1 MAVLILYTY
10 FSMVCII
17 AVTIVVNS
25 DPGFWLWRNY
35 RTFKEL
41 SAHPCSESLM
51 LMKMH
56 TLGKPTIPNSPC
68 MKCV

>member
-17 AVTIVVNS
+17 AVIIVVNS
-25 DPGFWLWRNY
+25 DPGFWLWRKY

-41 SAHPCSESLM
+41 
-51 LMKMH
+51 
-56 TLGKPTIPNSPC
+56 
-68 MKCV
+68 